1 MKSSLKI
8 IAIRTIIKSVFGLC
22 TLSLLAVIVQ
32 YIDSVTGFSRGQG
45 YYTDSSTYI
54 FSAPLIYILMIL
66 CINIL
71 LSVVYLILEYVR
83 ERNADLRE

>member
-8 IAIRTIIKSVFGLC
+8 IAIKTIIKSIFGLC
-22 TLSLLAVIVQ
+22 TLPLLAVIVQ

-45 YYTDSSTYI
+45 YYSNSSTYI

>member
-8 IAIRTIIKSVFGLC
+8 IAIKTIIKSVFGLC
-22 TLSLLAVIVQ
+22 TLPLLAVIVQ

-54 FSAPLIYILMIL
+54 FASPLICILIIL
-66 CINIL
+66 CVNIL
-71 LSVVYLILEYVR
+71 VSVVYLIYAHVR
-83 ERNADLRE
+83 ENNTKVKK

>member
-8 IAIRTIIKSVFGLC
+8 IAIRTIIKSVFGIC
-22 TLSLLAVIVQ
+22 TLPLLAVIVQ

-54 FSAPLIYILMIL
+54 FFAPLIYILMIL

>member
-1 MKSSLKI
+1 MKSFLKI
-8 IAIRTIIKSVFGLC
+8 IAIKTIIKSVFGLC
-22 TLSLLAVIVQ
+22 TLPLLAVIVQ
-32 YIDSVTGFSRGQG
+32 YIDSVTGVSRGQG
-45 YYTDSSTYI
+45 YYSNSSTCI

>member
-8 IAIRTIIKSVFGLC
+8 IAIKTIIKSVFGLC
-22 TLSLLAVIVQ
+22 TLPLLAVIVQ
-32 YIDSVTGFSRGQG
+32 YIDSVTGVSRGQG
-45 YYTDSSTYI
+45 YYSNSSTYI

>member
-8 IAIRTIIKSVFGLC
+8 IAIKTIIKSVFGLC
-22 TLSLLAVIVQ
+22 TLPLLAVIVQ

-45 YYTDSSTYI
+45 YYTSSSTYI

>member
-8 IAIRTIIKSVFGLC
+8 IAIKTIIKSVFGLC
-22 TLSLLAVIVQ
+22 TLPLLAVIVQ
-32 YIDSVTGFSRGQG
+32 YIDSVTRFSRGQG
-45 YYTDSSTYI
+45 YYTNSSTYI

-71 LSVVYLILEYVR
+71 LSVVYLILEYVK
-83 ERNADLRE
+83 ERNADLQR

>member
-8 IAIRTIIKSVFGLC
+8 IAIKTIIKSIFGLC
-22 TLSLLAVIVQ
+22 TLPLLAVIVQ

-45 YYTDSSTYI
+45 YYSNSSTYI

-71 LSVVYLILEYVR
+71 LSVVYLIIEYVR

>member
-8 IAIRTIIKSVFGLC
+8 IAIKTIIKSVFGLC
-22 TLSLLAVIVQ
+22 TLPLLAVIVQ
-32 YIDSVTGFSRGQG
+32 YIDSVIGFSRGQG
-45 YYTDSSTYI
+45 YYSNSSTYI
-54 FSAPLIYILMIL
+54 FSAPLIYILKVL

>member
-8 IAIRTIIKSVFGLC
+8 IAIKTIIKSVFGLC
-22 TLSLLAVIVQ
+22 TLPLLAVIVQ

-45 YYTDSSTYI
+45 YYSNSSTYI

>member
-8 IAIRTIIKSVFGLC
+8 IAIKTIIKSVFGLC
-22 TLSLLAVIVQ
+22 TLPLLAVIVQ

-45 YYTDSSTYI
+45 YYSNSGTYI
-54 FSAPLIYILMIL
+54 FSSPLIYILMIL

>member
-8 IAIRTIIKSVFGLC
+8 IAIKTIIKSVFGLC
-22 TLSLLAVIVQ
+22 TLPLLAVIVQ
-32 YIDSVTGFSRGQG
+32 YIDSVTGVSRGQG
-45 YYTDSSTYI
+45 YYSNSSTCI

>member
-8 IAIRTIIKSVFGLC
+8 IAIKTIIKSVFWLC
-22 TLSLLAVIVQ
+22 TLPLLAVIVQ

-45 YYTDSSTYI
+45 YYSNSGTYI
-54 FSAPLIYILMIL
+54 FSSPLIYILMIL

>member
-8 IAIRTIIKSVFGLC
+8 IAIKTIIKSVFGLC
-22 TLSLLAVIVQ
+22 TLPLLAVIVQ

-54 FSAPLIYILMIL
+54 FANPLICILIIL
-66 CINIL
+66 CVNIFV
-71 LSVVYLILEYVR
+71 SVVYLIYAHVR
-83 ERNADLRE
+83 ENNTEVKK

>member
-8 IAIRTIIKSVFGLC
+8 ISIKTIIKSIFGLC
-22 TLSLLAVIVQ
+22 TLPLLAVIVQ

-45 YYTDSSTYI
+45 YYSNSSTYI